1 MPDNPTVLILNGAN
15 LNMLGE
21 REPDLYGEETLAD
34 IETACAMHAAGLGLD
49 VACRQSNS
57 EADLIEWV
65 QGAKKE
71 AVGLILNA
79 GAYTHTSIA
88 LLDALRLCGLPV
100 IEVHLSNVLARES
113 YRHHSYVAMA
123 ARGLICGFGG
133 HGYILALE
141 AMARILQESG
151 EAR

>member
-1 MPDNPTVLILNGAN
+1 MPDNPTILVLNGVN

-21 REPDLYGEETLAD
+21 REPDLYGKETLAD
-34 IETACAMHAAGLGLD
+34 IEAACVERAAQLG
-49 VACRQSNS
+49 VAVAFRQSNS
-57 EADLIEWV
+57 ESELIEWV
-65 QGAKKE
+65 QGSKKE
-71 AVGLILNA
+71 AAGLILNA

-100 IEVHLSNVLARES
+100 IEVHLTNVLARES

-133 HGYILALE
+133 HGYVLALE
-141 AMARILQESG
+141 AMARIVGHEG
-151 EAR
+151 TG